1 MLTPPTFLVTHPDA
15 LVSAMVAAFEATT
28 GKILYPA
35 QVERLLID
43 IMAYRES
50 LVRQE
55 IQHTAE
61 QNLVDFAT
69 GDRLEALARLV
80 RVASRQP
87 ATKATCTWT
96 ISIPSALAVDSIF
109 PAGWQAVSQ
118 SGEAWEITED
128 LVIPAGQLAGS
139 VNAQALVSG
148 TFQNGLP
155 VGSAFSPLSSTATV
169 VSTTLT
175 GGGSEAETDD
185 QLRARTLLAPFG
197 FSVAGSAQAYAFFA
211 LGASPSIIDVSV
223 ETLAPGTV
231 GVYPLT
237 ASGLPSQGVL
247 DVVTAAL
254 SPDSV
259 RPLCDEVVVAAP
271 TRVPFTL
278 EANIT
283 IYASADLVSTQAT
296 VQASGLSYLA
306 GRRAGLGRDLVASQA
321 LKALGVDGVYKVELV
336 NWVDRVLAPS
346 EWADGTLI
354 LHMIGSA
361 NG

>member
-55 IQHTAE
+55 IQHAAE

-87 ATKATCTWT
+87 ATKASCAWT
-96 ISIPSALAVDSIF
+96 ITLPSALAVDSIF
-109 PAGWQAVSQ
+109 PTGWQAVSP
-118 SGEAWEITED
+118 SGEAWETTED
-128 LVIPAGQLAGS
+128 LVIPAGQLSGS
-139 VNAQALVSG
+139 TQAQALVSG
-148 TFQNGLP
+148 ATQNGLP
-155 VGSAFSPLSSTATV
+155 IGSAFSPLSGTATV
-169 VSTTLT
+169 VSSSAT

-197 FSVAGSAQAYAFFA
+197 FSVAGSAQAYAYYA
-211 LGASPSIIDVSV
+211 LGASPSIIDVAV
-223 ETLAPGTV
+223 TNLAPGSV

-237 ASGLPSQGVL
+237 ASGIPSQGVL
-247 DVVTAAL
+247 DAVAAAL

-259 RPLCDEVVVAAP
+259 RPMCDAVVVSAP
-271 TRVPFTL
+271 TRVPFIL

-283 IYASADLVSTQAT
+283 IYATADMVSTQALT
-296 VQASGLSYLA
+296 QASGLSYLA
-306 GRRAGLGRDLVASQA
+306 ERRAGLGRDLVASQA

-346 EWADGTLI
+346 EWADGSLL
-354 LHMIGSA
+354 LHMVGST